1 MNDFR
6 KLVEAIDSIEEV
18 EEGIFGKKERGIG
31 EIGAEL
37 ADRSTVRSAASYAVQ
52 FAANPSD
59 YLELSPEEQKSV
71 WDTMKT
77 VVLPVWEDQ
86 QLG

>member
-1 MNDFR
+1 MNEMR
-6 KLVEAIDSIEEV
+6 KLMEEIDSIEEV
-18 EEGIFGKKERGIG
+18 EEGIFGKKDRSIG

-37 ADRSTVRSAASYAVQ
+37 ADRSTVRSAASYAVE
-52 FAANPSD
+52 FAGNPD
-59 YLELSPEEQKSV
+59 RFLELGPEEQKSV

-86 QLG
+86 QRG